1 MLRAIAVSPPSQ
13 IPLLL
18 LGQGLLGLLF
28 LFSGF
33 LLFRL
38 LSGFLGVPISFLGFV
53 LTLSAFRSF
62 QNLQA
67 YRRRAPHGRAI
78 PPSQQP
84 PPPNSLGELV
94 ARLLVTLAEIDGP
107 STGIERVTAIRL
119 ILENF
124 RDRELVEAMNEWRL
138 PRLHDKELIDVLRA
152 MRRGLQERDRV
163 RVFRWCV
170 RVVLSDHRFSSSE
183 HSSLE
188 RIAEGL
194 ALRADLARHHFLDVK
209 GAILA
214 EREETSRQ
222 SGGTSRADPRRAA
235 ALAVLELPLGATE
248 DEIRQRHREL
258 VKRYHPDAHAHLGAN
273 GVEAATA
280 RFREIQKAYEELV
293 RA

>member
-1 MLRAIAVSPPSQ
+1 MI
-13 IPLLL
+13 L

-38 LSGFLGVPISFLGFV
+38 LSGFLGVPISLLGFV

-62 QNLQA
+62 QNLQT
-67 YRRRAPHGRAI
+67 YRRRAPYGRPVPA
-78 PPSQQP
+78 PQP

-138 PRLHDKELIDVLRA
+138 PRLQDKELVDVLAA
-152 MRRGLQERDRV
+152 MRRGLEERDRV

-170 RVVLSDHRFSSSE
+170 RVVLSDHRFSRSE

-188 RIAEGL
+188 RIAAGL
-194 ALRADLARHHFLDVK
+194 ALRADTARHHFLDVK
-209 GAILA
+209 GSILA
-214 EREETSRQ
+214 EREEASRQ
-222 SGGTSRADPRRAA
+222 SSGPSRTDPRRAA
-235 ALAVLELPLGATE
+235 ALAVLELPLSATE

-280 RFREIQKAYEELV
+280 RFREIQKAYEELLRV
-293 RA
+293 